1 MNHAA
6 KGNPFCLLGAAPHR
20 LPFLAG
26 VFNLVMLPLWWLTR
40 LTDAH
45 WLPLGLPQGDALHAT
60 LHGPV
65 TVYALFM
72 PFILGF
78 LLTVFPRWMGLD
90 DLPSRRFLPPAIP
103 MMLGSLLLAAALW
116 SDQLAM
122 LNAAL
127 ALMLTGWAIGAVLL
141 ASVLLAHCKAT
152 RKPHWHG
159 LSAMAGWLLALAG
172 LALLL
177 AFTAGEWAPGRT
189 ASILLGTHGLT
200 AAIFVTVCHR
210 MIPFFAGNVVGGYVS
225 WRPYWLLGV
234 FWPLL
239 LADMAAA
246 RYSSPLRG
254 SIAAAMALLLL
265 VMLWRWTPRRSVPG
279 LLVVLLWGFAWAPV
293 SFLLAALA
301 TVAPVPPIAAVHA
314 LLLGMGASLL
324 VAMVTRVT
332 QGHSG
337 RPLTMP
343 AVAWLAFGAVQAA
356 ALARLGAALSYE
368 HPLLLL
374 IAALLLALGA
384 LPWALRGGAIY
395 IGPRKDGRSG

>member
-6 KGNPFCLLGAAPHR
+6 KGSPFRLLGAAPHR
-20 LPFLAG
+20 LPFLTG
-26 VFNLVMLPLWWLTR
+26 VFNLLMLPLWWLAR

-45 WLPLGLPQGDALHAT
+45 WFPLGLPQGGALHAT

-78 LLTVFPRWMGLD
+78 LATVFPRWMGLD
-90 DLPSRRFLPPAIP
+90 DLPSRRFLPAAIP

-116 SDQLAM
+116 SDQLAL

-127 ALMLTGWAIGAVLL
+127 ALMLAGWGIGAVLL

-159 LSAMAGWLLALAG
+159 LSALAGWLLALAG

-177 AFTAGEWAPGRT
+177 AFTAGEWAPGRA

-210 MIPFFAGNVVGGYVS
+210 MIPFFAGNVVAGYVS
-225 WRPYWLLGV
+225 WRPYWLLGL

-239 LADMAAA
+239 LADIVATHCG
-246 RYSSPLRG
+246 SPLRG
-254 SIAAAMALLLL
+254 LIAAAMTLLLL
-265 VMLWRWTPRRSVPG
+265 MMLWRWTPRRPVPG
-279 LLVVLLWGFAWAPV
+279 LLMVLLWGFAWAPA
-293 SFLLAALA
+293 SFLFAALA
-301 TVAPVPPIAAVHA
+301 TVAPVPPIAAIHA

-356 ALARLGAALSYE
+356 ALARLGAALTFE
-368 HPLLLL
+368 HSSLLL
-374 IAALLLALGA
+374 IAALLLTLGVF
-384 LPWALRGGAIY
+384 PWVLRGGTIY
-395 IGPRKDGRSG
+395 LSPRKDGRPG

>member
-6 KGNPFCLLGAAPHR
+6 KGSPFRLLDAAPHR
-20 LPFLAG
+20 LPFLTG
-26 VFNLVMLPLWWLTR
+26 VFNLLMLPLWWLAR

-45 WLPLGLPQGDALHAT
+45 WFPLGLPQGDALHAT

-78 LLTVFPRWMGLD
+78 LATVFPRWMGLD
-90 DLPSRRFLPPAIP
+90 DLPSRRFLPAAIP

-116 SDQLAM
+116 SDQLAL

-127 ALMLTGWAIGAVLL
+127 ALMLAGWGIGAVLL

-159 LSAMAGWLLALAG
+159 LSALAGWLLALAG

-177 AFTAGEWAPGRT
+177 AFTAGEWAPGRA

-210 MIPFFAGNVVGGYVS
+210 MIPFFAGNVVAGYVS
-225 WRPYWLLGV
+225 WRPYWLLGL

-239 LADMAAA
+239 LADIVATHCG
-246 RYSSPLRG
+246 SPLRG
-254 SIAAAMALLLL
+254 LIAAAMTLLLL
-265 VMLWRWTPRRSVPG
+265 MMLWRWTPRRPVPG
-279 LLVVLLWGFAWAPV
+279 LLMVLLWGFAWAPA
-293 SFLLAALA
+293 SFLFAALA
-301 TVAPVPPIAAVHA
+301 TVAPVPPIAAIHA

-356 ALARLGAALSYE
+356 ALARLGAALTFE
-368 HPLLLL
+368 HSSLLL
-374 IAALLLALGA
+374 IAALLLTLGVF
-384 LPWALRGGAIY
+384 PWVLRGGTIY
-395 IGPRKDGRSG
+395 LSPRKDGRPG

>member
-6 KGNPFCLLGAAPHR
+6 KGSPFRLLGAAPHR
-20 LPFLAG
+20 LPFLTG
-26 VFNLVMLPLWWLTR
+26 VFNLLMLPLWWLAR

-45 WLPLGLPQGDALHAT
+45 WYPLGLPQGDALHAT

-78 LLTVFPRWMGLD
+78 LATVFPRWMGLD
-90 DLPSRRFLPPAIP
+90 DLPSRRFLPAAIP

-116 SDQLAM
+116 SDQLAL

-127 ALMLTGWAIGAVLL
+127 ALMLAGWGIGAVLL

-159 LSAMAGWLLALAG
+159 LSALAGWLLALAG

-177 AFTAGEWAPGRT
+177 AFTAGEWAPGRA

-210 MIPFFAGNVVGGYVS
+210 MIPFFAGNVVAGYVS
-225 WRPYWLLGV
+225 WRPYWLLGL

-239 LADMAAA
+239 LADIVATHCG
-246 RYSSPLRG
+246 SPLRG
-254 SIAAAMALLLL
+254 LIAAAMTLLLL
-265 VMLWRWTPRRSVPG
+265 MMLWRWTPRRPVPG
-279 LLVVLLWGFAWAPV
+279 LLMVLLWGFAWAPA
-293 SFLLAALA
+293 SFLFAALA
-301 TVAPVPPIAAVHA
+301 TVAPVPPIAAIHA

-356 ALARLGAALSYE
+356 ALARLGAALTFE
-368 HPLLLL
+368 HSSLLL
-374 IAALLLALGA
+374 IAALLLTLGVF
-384 LPWALRGGAIY
+384 PWVLRGGTIY
-395 IGPRKDGRSG
+395 LSPRKDGRPG

>member
-1 MNHAA
+1 MNHAT
-6 KGNPFCLLGAAPHR
+6 KGNPFRLLGAAPHR

-78 LLTVFPRWMGLD
+78 LATVFPRWMGLD
-90 DLPSRRFLPPAIP
+90 DLPSRRFLPAAIP

-116 SDQLAM
+116 SDQLAL

-127 ALMLTGWAIGAVLL
+127 ALMLAGWGIGAVLL

-159 LSAMAGWLLALAG
+159 LSALAGWLLALAG

-177 AFTAGEWAPGRT
+177 AFTAGEWAPGRA

-210 MIPFFAGNVVGGYVS
+210 MIPFFADNVVAGYVS
-225 WRPYWLLGV
+225 WRPYWLLGL

-239 LADMAAA
+239 LADIVATHCG
-246 RYSSPLRG
+246 SPLRG
-254 SIAAAMALLLL
+254 LIAAAMTLLLL
-265 VMLWRWTPRRSVPG
+265 MMLWRWTPRRPVPG
-279 LLVVLLWGFAWAPV
+279 LLMVLLWGFAWAPA
-293 SFLLAALA
+293 SFLFAALA
-301 TVAPVPPIAAVHA
+301 TVAPVPPIAAIHA

-356 ALARLGAALSYE
+356 ALARLGAALTFE
-368 HPLLLL
+368 HSSLLL
-374 IAALLLALGA
+374 IAALLLTLGVF
-384 LPWALRGGAIY
+384 PWVLRGGTIY
-395 IGPRKDGRSG
+395 LSPRKDGRPG

>member
-6 KGNPFCLLGAAPHR
+6 KGSPFRLLGAAPHR
-20 LPFLAG
+20 LPFLTG
-26 VFNLVMLPLWWLTR
+26 VFNLLMLPLWWLAR

-45 WLPLGLPQGDALHAT
+45 WFPLGLPQGDALHAT

-78 LLTVFPRWMGLD
+78 LATVFPRWMGLD
-90 DLPSRRFLPPAIP
+90 DLPSRRFLPAAIP

-116 SDQLAM
+116 SDQLAL

-127 ALMLTGWAIGAVLL
+127 ALMLAGWGIGAVLL

-159 LSAMAGWLLALAG
+159 LSALAGWLLALAG

-177 AFTAGEWAPGRT
+177 AFTAGEWAPGRA

-210 MIPFFAGNVVGGYVS
+210 MIPFFAGNVVAGYVS
-225 WRPYWLLGV
+225 WRPYWLLGL

-239 LADMAAA
+239 LADIVATHCG
-246 RYSSPLRG
+246 SPLRG
-254 SIAAAMALLLL
+254 LIAAAMTLLLL
-265 VMLWRWTPRRSVPG
+265 MMLWRWTPRRPVPG
-279 LLVVLLWGFAWAPV
+279 LLMVLLWGFAWAPA
-293 SFLLAALA
+293 SFLFAALA
-301 TVAPVPPIAAVHA
+301 TVAPVPPIAAIHA

-356 ALARLGAALSYE
+356 ALARLGAALTFE
-368 HPLLLL
+368 HSSLLL
-374 IAALLLALGA
+374 IAALLLTLGVF
-384 LPWALRGGAIY
+384 PWVLRGGTIY
-395 IGPRKDGRSG
+395 LSPRKDGRPG